1 MNFSLRFFRW
11 LVFIV
16 LGIFLTRSI
25 DLMLI
30 KGAYFR
36 KLSDLNRVRRIKI
49 LPARGRIIDSNGLD
63 LARNA
68 VEYLNEAGEKLS
80 REIALKMEAEG
91 NENLVKNWVREY
103 PFGLMAA
110 HITGYL
116 GEISSEE
123 ISSEVKS
130 DLEMSDLVGRS
141 GLEQFYDSF
150 LRGLPGE
157 RLVEV
162 GAKEEV
168 IRQLA
173 KREAKAGED
182 LVLTLDLNWQ
192 RAVWEAFSGKKGAV
206 VILSPET
213 GAVLALVS
221 QPSFDPNLF
230 TKNRDEEKIFKLLN
244 DSDLP
249 FLNRAIGGAYPPGS
263 TFKIVTAIAG
273 LEENE
278 IDADKEVEDTGEIKI
293 GEWRFGNWYWLE
305 YGRTEGMVN
314 LVKAL
319 KRSNDIYF
327 YKVGE
332 WLGIGRLLSWADK
345 FNTGRITGIDL
356 PGEVAGFLP
365 SPSWKEETRGER
377 WFLGNTYHLA
387 IGQGDLTMTPLQVA
401 LETAVIASGGKLCR
415 PHLSGGVGCSE
426 LGADPKNI
434 DLIKE
439 GMIAV
444 CSSGGTGFPF
454 FDFKPQVGCKTGT
467 AELGDIGK
475 NSHAW
480 FTLFYPADNESG
492 GGQNKDISGVA
503 LDDSPGVGQQRVV
516 ITVLVEKG
524 GSGAYVAAPIAKEII
539 ERYEGRQLSPKPV
552 VSDQ

>member
-1 MNFSLRFFRW
+1 MNFSVKFFRW
-11 LVFIV
+11 LIFII
-16 LGIFLTRSI
+16 LGIFLTRAI

-36 KLSDLNRVRRIKI
+36 KLSDLNRVRRVKI
-49 LPARGRIIDSNGLD
+49 LPARGRIIDRNGLD
-63 LARNA
+63 LARNS
-68 VEYLNEAGEKLS
+68 VEYSNGAGGKLP
-80 REIALKMEAEG
+80 RETALKMEAEG
-91 NENLVKNWVREY
+91 NENLLKNWVREY
-103 PFGLMAA
+103 PLGSMTA
-110 HITGYL
+110 HLTGYL
-116 GEISSEE
+116 GEVSGEELSSQT
-123 ISSEVKS
+123 KP
-130 DLEMSDLVGRS
+130 DLEMGDLIGRG

-150 LRGLPGE
+150 LRGFPGE

-162 GAKEEV
+162 GVKGEV

-182 LVLTLDLNWQ
+182 LSLTLDLNWQ
-192 RAVWEAFSGKKGAV
+192 KAAWEAFSGKKGAV
-206 VILSPET
+206 VILNSGT

-230 TKNRDEEKIFKLLN
+230 TKNRDEDKIFKLLN
-244 DSDLP
+244 DPDLP
-249 FLNRAIGGAYPPGS
+249 FLNRAVGGAYHPGS
-263 TFKIVTAIAG
+263 VFKIVTAIAG

-278 IDADKEVEDTGEIKI
+278 IDANKEVEDTGEIKI

-332 WLGIGRLLSWADK
+332 WVGIGRLLTWADK
-345 FNTGRITGIDL
+345 FNLGRITGIDL

-365 SPSWKEETRGER
+365 SPSWKEEARGER

-401 LETAVIASGGKLCR
+401 LETAVVANGGKLCR
-415 PHLSGGVGCSE
+415 PYLSGRIKCLNLGV
-426 LGADPKNI
+426 DPKNI
-434 DLIKE
+434 DLVKE
-439 GMIAV
+439 GMIAA

-467 AELGDIGK
+467 AELGDVSES
-475 NSHAW
+475 SHAW
-480 FTLFYPADNESG
+480 FTLFYPAGSQSEEDR
-492 GGQNKDISGVA
+492 GQI
-503 LDDSPGVGQQRVV
+503 VV
-516 ITVLVEKG
+516 TVLVEKG

-539 ERYEGRQLSPKPV
+539 ERYEGRPLSPKPI